1 MTNSYETG
9 YCPPALAI
17 WRFRTIGTK
26 SGDWYL
32 PSCSELMALGR
43 NKVAMK
49 KGFGI
54 AYPIVGTVWSCVEQ
68 SRTHQKSVIL
78 SRPIVNTATT
88 KDSKQKVIAFLKVT
102 D

>member
-1 MTNSYETG
+1 MS
-9 YCPPALAI
+9 
-17 WRFRTIGTK
+17 
-26 SGDWYL
+26 
-32 PSCSELMALGR
+32 LGR

-68 SRTHQKSVIL
+68 SRTYQKSVIL

>member
-1 MTNSYETG
+1 MS
-9 YCPPALAI
+9 
-17 WRFRTIGTK
+17 
-26 SGDWYL
+26 
-32 PSCSELMALGR
+32 LGR

-49 KGFGI
+49 KGFENTN
-54 AYPIVGTVWSCVEQ
+54 PIVGTVWTCVEQ

-88 KDSKQKVIAFLKVT
+88 KDSKQKVIAFLKVI